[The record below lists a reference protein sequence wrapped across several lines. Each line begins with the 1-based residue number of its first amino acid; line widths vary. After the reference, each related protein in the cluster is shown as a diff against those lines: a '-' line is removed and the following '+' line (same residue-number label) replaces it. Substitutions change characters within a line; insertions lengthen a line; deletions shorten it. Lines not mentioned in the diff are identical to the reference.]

1 MTPSRLSAA
10 RSSALSQLPVI
21 SLLVGTVFWGLLWW
35 PLKFFAQVGLTSNLI
50 GITAYTMVGVVAIPI
65 VWRQRK
71 SWGDEWRLLG
81 LIGFFFA
88 LANISFNTALMH
100 GEVVRVMLLF
110 YLLPAWGALGG
121 VLILGEKL
129 SKQRCF
135 AIAISILGVFVIMG
149 VDNLSWEFSL
159 ADMMALAAG
168 MFLSAAGVV
177 NKMALK
183 IPMASRSFIPFIFC
197 PVLAAVGNY
206 FAPTPMPEMS
216 LITWGLL
223 AGFAFIWILG
233 ATIFTTLGVS
243 NIEASRAS
251 ILQVTELF
259 VAIISAMVV
268 GGEVLE
274 IKEYVGGALIILAS
288 LIEAFDLKPTK

>member
-135 AIAISILGVFVIMG
+135 AIAISLLGVFVIMG

-288 LIEAFDLKPTK
+288 LIEAFDLKPTN

>member
-88 LANISFNTALMH
+88 LANISFNTALIH

-135 AIAISILGVFVIMG
+135 AIAISLLGVFVIMG

>member
-1 MTPSRLSAA
+1 MTPSRLSTA

-21 SLLVGTVFWGLLWW
+21 SLLLGTVFWGLLWW

-135 AIAISILGVFVIMG
+135 AIAISLLGVFVIMG

-206 FAPTPMPEMS
+206 FALTPMPEMS

>member
-1 MTPSRLSAA
+1 MISSSIGVRLSNPA
-10 RSSALSQLPVI
+10 SSLPVI
-21 SLLVGTVFWGLLWW
+21 SILIGTVFWGLLWW

-50 GITAYTMVGVVAIPI
+50 GVTAYLMVGLVAIPI
-65 VWRQRK
+65 VWVQRK
-71 SWGDEWRLLG
+71 LWRDEWLLLV

-121 VLILGEKL
+121 VLFLGEKL
-129 SKQRCF
+129 SMQRCF

-149 VDNLSWEFSL
+149 IDAISWEFSL
-159 ADMMALAAG
+159 ADIMALAAG
-168 MFLSAAGVV
+168 MCLSAAGVL
-177 NKMALK
+177 NKKALK
-183 IPMASRSFIPFIFC
+183 IPMASRSFVPFIFC
-197 PVLAAVGNY
+197 PILAVVGNY
-206 FAPTPMPEMS
+206 FSPTPMPEMS
-216 LITWGLL
+216 LMIWALL

-243 NIEASRAS
+243 HIEASRAS

-259 VAIISAMVV
+259 IAIISAMFI

-274 IKEYVGGALIILAS
+274 VKEYVGGTLIILAT
-288 LIEAFDLKPTK
+288 LLEAFDSTPAK